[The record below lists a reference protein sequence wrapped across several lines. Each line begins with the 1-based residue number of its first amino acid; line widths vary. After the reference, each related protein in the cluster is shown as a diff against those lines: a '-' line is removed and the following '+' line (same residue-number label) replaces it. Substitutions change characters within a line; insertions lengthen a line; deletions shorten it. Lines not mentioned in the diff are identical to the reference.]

1 MCIPVGRVGWLSF
14 SYLSV
19 SYSLEVSRYP
29 IHSNAL
35 RVRNNNRYAKKYFQE
50 GILCMLNLNVSQVI
64 RRRRRWVCALCCMCE
79 FLYIMSDGI
88 KLR

>member
-1 MCIPVGRVGWLSF
+1 
-14 SYLSV
+14 
-19 SYSLEVSRYP
+19 
-29 IHSNAL
+29 
-35 RVRNNNRYAKKYFQE
+35 
-50 GILCMLNLNVSQVI
+50 MLNLNVSQVI